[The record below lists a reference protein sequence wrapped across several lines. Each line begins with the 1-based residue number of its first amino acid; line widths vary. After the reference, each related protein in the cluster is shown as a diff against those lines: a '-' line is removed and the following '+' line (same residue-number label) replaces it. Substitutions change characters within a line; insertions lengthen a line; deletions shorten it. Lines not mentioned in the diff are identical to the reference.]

1 LIRFRHNILL
11 FLALTKPRG
20 MLCRNV
26 TVKPFLVSLVEPV
39 AYLPRNS
46 SPETLDLGGRSFD
59 DLESQLGGFPFEIAD
74 LSMALLSLV
83 EFHSSIH
90 VLHPV
95 AQHAVDQAGQLSRHG
110 LNRNGGAQLG
120 SESTELRSQIGVAY
134 P

>member
-1 LIRFRHNILL
+1 
-11 FLALTKPRG
+11 

-39 AYLPRNS
+39 AYLPRNSPQKLSPETLPRNS